1 MIRRKII
8 LLSLIFFL
16 SNCGFTPVYLKNT
29 NVNFSIEKVNY
40 TGDRDLNN
48 FIKTDLNQYKNEKKD
63 NKIII
68 EVNSSYNK
76 IILTKDSSGKITN
89 YQLEAKVVFLIKS
102 NNQRFTFTEK
112 KIMASIDD
120 KFEEAS
126 YERSVKQSF
135 ASSMSSKLISKIIIN
150 Q

>member
-16 SNCGFTPVYLKNT
+16 SNCGFTPIYLKNT

-48 FIKTDLNQYKNEKKD
+48 FIKTNLNQYKNEKKD

-76 IILTKDSSGKITN
+76 IILTKDSAGKITN
-89 YQLEAKVVFLIKS
+89 YQLKAKAVFLIKS
-102 NNQRFTFTEK
+102 NNQRFTFTETK
-112 KIMASIDD
+112 NMASIDD

-126 YERSVKQSF
+126 YERSVKQGF

>member
-1 MIRRKII
+1 MITKNIT
-8 LLSLIFFL
+8 LLFLIFIL
-16 SNCGFTPVYLKNT
+16 TNCGFSPIYQKNID
-29 NVNFSIEKVNY
+29 VDFSIQNINY
-40 TGDRDLNN
+40 EGDRDLNN
-48 FIKTDLNQYKNEKKD
+48 FLRTNLNQYKNEKKD

-89 YQLEAKVVFLIKS
+89 YQLEAKVVFLINS

>member
-16 SNCGFTPVYLKNT
+16 SNCGFTPIYLKNT

-48 FIKTDLNQYKNEKKD
+48 FIKTNLNQYKNEKTD

-76 IILTKDSSGKITN
+76 IILTKDSAGKITN
-89 YQLEAKVVFLIKS
+89 YQLKAKAVFLIKS
-102 NNQRFTFTEK
+102 NNQRFTFTETK
-112 KIMASIDD
+112 NMASIDD

-126 YERSVKQSF
+126 YERSVKQGF